1 MTGREVVELIKQNI
15 GVPWREQTYR
25 DTFKFGDPDAAVTG
39 IATTV
44 MVTFG
49 MLKRANEAGLNMV
62 IAHEDTYWNDRDET
76 KDLQDNPLYKMKT
89 EYMRDNNMIVWRMH
103 DHMHAMALDYTV
115 IGSLR
120 SVGIKGGESA
130 GMRPGVLTIP
140 ETTLGE
146 FASQVKRLT
155 GSRAFRCVGDPKV
168 KVSKILLGP
177 GYATPRMIEE
187 ADVVIGGEQQEADGG
202 FDNVEY
208 VADAA
213 ALGMP
218 KGLIMLG
225 HVISEQPGMEDLGKW
240 LGTFVKETPIQYVP
254 ADEPFWT

>member
-1 MTGREVVELIKQNI
+1 MTGREVVGLIRQNI

-25 DTFKFGDPDAAVTG
+25 DTFKFGDPDATVTG
-39 IATTV
+39 IAATV

-76 KDLQDNPLYKMKT
+76 KDLQDNPLYKLKN
-89 EYMRDNNMIVWRMH
+89 EYMRDNNMIIWRMH

-120 SVGIKGGESA
+120 SVGVKGGEEA

-140 ETTLGE
+140 ETTLGK

-155 GSRAFRCVGDPKV
+155 GARALRCVGDPNA
-168 KVSKILLGP
+168 KVSKIWGERKK
-177 GYATPRMIEE
+177 GRATATDRILVLYKDRYEE
-187 ADVVIGGEQQEADGG
+187 LRER
-202 FDNVEY
+202 
-208 VADAA
+208 VA
-213 ALGMP
+213 
-218 KGLIMLG
+218 
-225 HVISEQPGMEDLGKW
+225 W
-240 LGTFVKETPIQYVP
+240 
-254 ADEPFWT
+254 

>member
-25 DTFKFGDPDAAVTG
+25 DTFKFGDPDATVTG

-89 EYMRDNNMIVWRMH
+89 EYMRYNNMIVWRMH

-130 GMRPGVLTIP
+130 TKSPAMRTVRPSSKHRTI
-140 ETTLGE
+140 
-146 FASQVKRLT
+146 AS
-155 GSRAFRCVGDPKV
+155 
-168 KVSKILLGP
+168 
-177 GYATPRMIEE
+177 
-187 ADVVIGGEQQEADGG
+187 
-202 FDNVEY
+202 
-208 VADAA
+208 
-213 ALGMP
+213 
-218 KGLIMLG
+218 
-225 HVISEQPGMEDLGKW
+225 
-240 LGTFVKETPIQYVP
+240 
-254 ADEPFWT
+254 